1 MIPLGK
7 ALGMGTGLGEP
18 RFLPPSWQAALP
30 PIKMQGEGFEPF
42 PPPKRKKKNK
52 AQDLSGLSLGTGA
65 AFRVGGRGGLAPPEP
80 SSPVRRVTLALGAA
94 CGLPSLPNRP
104 DENFERF

>member
-42 PPPKRKKKNK
+42 PPPKRKKKIK
-52 AQDLSGLSLGTGA
+52 PKTFQGSAWGQEQPSGWEAEEGW
-65 AFRVGGRGGLAPPEP
+65 PP
-80 SSPVRRVTLALGAA
+80 
-94 CGLPSLPNRP
+94 PSLPPR
-104 DENFERF
+104 